1 MIPNLLDET
10 VEFLE
15 KYGKTL
21 DDVLYIQGDDFEI
34 TRKNFETV
42 AKDTEYDSGYG
53 AQHVPKDLVLV
64 GEDWWIERFEY
75 DGAEGWRFKETPTRI
90 NETKEVK
97 RLAGGMW
104 NTLGELNDP
113 DLEDFIL

>member
-1 MIPNLLDET
+1 MTNLWEET
-10 VEFLE
+10 IKTLSEN
-15 KYGKTL
+15 GKTF
-21 DDVLYIQGDDFEI
+21 DDVLFIQGDDFGI
-34 TRKNFETV
+34 TKENFEEV
-42 AKDTEYDSGYG
+42 AKKSDYYAGYG
-53 AQHVPKDLVLV
+53 SAKVAGDLVLV
-64 GEDWWIERFEY
+64 GEGWWLERFEY
-75 DGAEGWRFKETPTRI
+75 DGAEGWSFKETPIRI